1 MSANSTLLCIH
12 RDPAQLTLLEKNGY
26 ELVTANNGREGL
38 RLFKSRPVDAIVLE
52 YHLDLLDGSGITAE
66 IKRVRPY
73 LPTIMLADHAELPD
87 GALKSV
93 DVLVS
98 RSDPPHFLWAAVH
111 FVLNVKSDR
120 SPEGKPRAQT
130 PARLRRPGRFRE
142 GTEHWEATTAQLA
155 ADEQYAPFSPRVW
168 KRIRN
173 GSVQF

>member
-1 MSANSTLLCIH
+1 MAANGTLLCIH

-38 RLFKSRPVDAIVLE
+38 RLFKARPVDAIVLE
-52 YHLDLLDGSGITAE
+52 YHLGLLDGLVIAAE
-66 IKRVRPY
+66 IKQVRPK
-73 LPTIMLADHAELPD
+73 LPIIMLADHAELPD

-98 RSDPPHFLWAAVH
+98 TSDPPHFLWAAVH

-120 SPEGKPRAQT
+120 GPEEKPRAQT
-130 PARLRRPGRFRE
+130 PARLRCPGRFRE

-155 ADEQYAPFSPRVW
+155 ADEQDASFSPRVW
-168 KRIRN
+168 RRIRN
-173 GSVQF
+173 GNIQF